1 MKVISVKHLQKSYGT
16 QRVLDDVTF
25 TVTDDQITCVM
36 APSGVGKT
44 TLLQI
49 LMGLEKPD
57 SGTVSLPSNC
67 RWAAVFQ
74 EDRLLEHLDAM
85 ENLKFVLGNDID
97 LTDAKSLLKDL
108 GLTELEGKLVRDYSG
123 GMKRRLALA
132 RALLAPADAL
142 ALDEPFSGLDED
154 NREKAIDCIRRRAE
168 GKPVLLVTHNE
179 DDVAGLN
186 AKLIRL

>member
-1 MKVISVKHLQKSYGT
+1 
-16 QRVLDDVTF
+16 
-25 TVTDDQITCVM
+25 
-36 APSGVGKT
+36 
-44 TLLQI
+44 
-49 LMGLEKPD
+49 
-57 SGTVSLPSNC
+57 
-67 RWAAVFQ
+67 
-74 EDRLLEHLDAM
+74 M

-97 LTDAKSLLKDL
+97 LTDAKSLLEDL

>member
-1 MKVISVKHLQKSYGT
+1 
-16 QRVLDDVTF
+16 
-25 TVTDDQITCVM
+25 M

-97 LTDAKSLLKDL
+97 LTDAKSLLEDL